1 MHKRSKH
8 IYNQKETD
16 EISVTHN
23 EKKGRR
29 ECKTHRTY
37 WRQEKNGGQ
46 KKGHREIATG
56 QKILTV
62 TKTCRYPGSPT
73 AWKDMACERKKK
85 QFSKMKEKK
94 LQPWKKMFKNILKH
108 FIKSRRTF
116 KQNFISN

>member
-1 MHKRSKH
+1 MRRKGVENVKLTGHTEGKKRSRGAG
-8 IYNQKETD
+8 ID
-16 EISVTHN
+16 LLFFV
-23 EKKGRR
+23 
-29 ECKTHRTY
+29 
-37 WRQEKNGGQ
+37 NGGQ